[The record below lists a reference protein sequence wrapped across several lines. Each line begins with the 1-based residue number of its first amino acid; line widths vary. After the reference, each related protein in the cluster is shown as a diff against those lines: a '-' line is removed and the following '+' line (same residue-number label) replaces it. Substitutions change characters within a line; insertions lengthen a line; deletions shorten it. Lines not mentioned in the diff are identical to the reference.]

1 MKFLF
6 GKRQIPLGRLLTYV
20 SLVLLPVALV
30 AMLTSAPQAAP
41 DSGKI
46 EVTMSS
52 EETKDFERIP
62 EEGYSSLEKQEPVEI
77 VAEQSCNY
85 ANVHCAQGEMSL
97 TAKVNSLLTATV
109 AFNKQGAEQ
118 KTSLVNFL
126 NKAIAATYT
135 PPASGTYYVAS
146 AIDDI
151 GISRTAYAQGFGY
164 YGLQPFLTTWK
175 VMRNFVYVAFSVVII
190 GVAISILMRQSF
202 SGQNSVTV
210 QQMLPNIIITLIAI
224 TFSYAIAGFL
234 IDLMYWI
241 MYAVGS
247 FIQVSTSGDAS
258 GGSYGGLVSGGKL
271 GVNYILSLNIFE
283 VFVNIASS
291 GFTNTF
297 SGVSGMIE
305 GLLGEGIL
313 GKMAGWFSGGLAAL
327 VMIIIVLTNVFRLFF
342 ILAKSYV
349 YVVLYTIFAPFILTM
364 QAFKPGTFKRWVLSV
379 AANLSPF
386 VLTFFMLVFLGIC
399 NAVFQDSSTKGWTP
413 PFMFAATGTGASTM
427 GAIVSI
433 GMILA
438 MNEIIT
444 EFKKMI
450 GGEGGFFEK
459 MGNVAMANAEKGG
472 LTKAAATPFT
482 VPAKYGATLSKA
494 SGTWLAD
501 LGKAHIGAYFAG
513 RNAAKAAE
521 KSGLSKEEQIG
532 ARDTRRSTYLREQS
546 PKRYAKWLGAVASP
560 FDSFYDAEDRAKHRE
575 YLSIAS
581 TNVQQLSPDSADPG
595 VKKLHE
601 SSKNWNEKYKYYWD
615 WVYAGRPPI
624 QTYTS
629 LTK

>member
-6 GKRQIPLGRLLTYV
+6 GKSQIPLGRLLTYV
-20 SLVLLPVALV
+20 SLALLPVV
-30 AMLTSAPQAAP
+30 ITVMLTSTPQAAP
-41 DSGKI
+41 GSGKV
-46 EVTMSS
+46 EVTMSTD
-52 EETKDFERIP
+52 ETKDFERIP
-62 EEGYSSLEKQEPVEI
+62 EEGYSSLEKQEPAEI

-118 KTSLVNFL
+118 KTSMVNFL
-126 NKAIAATYT
+126 TKAIASTYT

-146 AIDDI
+146 AIDNI

-175 VMRNFVYVAFSVVII
+175 VMRNFVYVAFSVIII

-247 FIQVSTSGDAS
+247 FIQVNTA
-258 GGSYGGLVSGGKL
+258 GSAAGANK

-305 GLLGEGIL
+305 GLLGDGIM
-313 GKMAGWFSGGLAAL
+313 GKIAGWFSGGLAAL

-399 NAVFQDSSTKGWTP
+399 NAVFQDNSTKGWTP

-427 GAIVSI
+427 GAIVAI

-459 MGNVAMANAEKGG
+459 MGSAAMANAEKKG
-472 LTKAAATPFT
+472 LVKSATAPAVWTKDWGAAAVGGFM
-482 VPAKYGATLSKA
+482 AGASKFR
-494 SGTWLAD
+494 GTQGNLRTKWQGFKSA
-501 LGKAHIGAYFAG
+501 GKTYMQ
-513 RNAAKAAE
+513 
-521 KSGLSKEEQIG
+521 EQ
-532 ARDTRRSTYLREQS
+532 A
-546 PKRYAKWLGAVASP
+546 PKRNTKFIGNITSPLGL
-560 FDSFYDAEDRAKHRE
+560 DNIYDVEDRAKHRE

-581 TNVQQLSPDSADPG
+581 TNMQTIPADSKDVG
-595 VKKLHE
+595 DTKLRNYT
-601 SSKNWNEKYKYYWD
+601 SNWIANYKNYYD
-615 WVYAGRPPI
+615 WINAGRPPI
-624 QTYTS
+624 QTHAS
-629 LTK
+629 LIR